1 MAVTQ
6 TYKKAS
12 SVNPYLYNEIMEAA
26 PHKLLIKVYDF
37 AIASCQNHNLEKTNK
52 AISVLISSLNFENP
66 ETKELSLN
74 LFGLYQFCQEQMR
87 QKNYDIVYK
96 ILSELRETW
105 LLTFSKFKKEK

>member
-1 MAVTQ
+1 MALTQ
-6 TYKKAS
+6 TYRKAS
-12 SVNPYLYNEIMEAA
+12 NVNPYLYNEIMEAA
-26 PHKLLIKVYDF
+26 PQKLLIKVYDF
-37 AIASCQNHNLEKTNK
+37 AIANCQNHNLEKTNK

-96 ILSELRETW
+96 ILTELRDTW
-105 LLTFSKFKKEK
+105 LIVLSGLKKEK